1 MPFTSTQQSSQ
12 VLPTQLSHPVPQ
24 TQKKTFQPK
33 VASSVQK
40 LNNIKNIPM
49 LNNNVN
55 LNLAPAPQQCTT
67 SSSDMKLLIEKKRQE
82 ALMKLRRRQPQ
93 KP

>member
-12 VLPTQLSHPVPQ
+12 VLPTQLSHPEPQ
-24 TQKKTFQPK
+24 TPKKTFQPK
-33 VASSVQK
+33 VASSMQK
-40 LNNIKNIPM
+40 LNNIKNTPT

-55 LNLAPAPQQCTT
+55 LNLAPQQCTT
-67 SSSDMKLLIEKKRQE
+67 RSADMKLLIEKKRQE